1 MLTEIYPKTRVP
13 QAMMLAGLFFDLKVP
28 LGIPKG
34 DACLSKKATKVEHTF
49 TFPLEKRSVSHAA
62 RRAKCRQRS
71 RQNTDN
77 KLQNRLPSLS
87 FHRLKIKD

>member
-1 MLTEIYPKTRVP
+1 M
-13 QAMMLAGLFFDLKVP
+13 QGLKSGAASQWSLRFLCVTTVRLKQRQ
-28 LGIPKG
+28 
-34 DACLSKKATKVEHTF
+34 
-49 TFPLEKRSVSHAA
+49 RSVSHAA

-77 KLQNRLPSLS
+77 KLQNRLPSLP